1 MKVVITGA
9 NGQVGRAL
17 LKSVPADVT
26 ALPLTRTDLDIGDGQ
41 AVMGMTRLHRPD
53 LIINTAA
60 YTAVDKAESEPEAA
74 ERANAIG
81 PYNLALAADR
91 AGARLIHLSTDFVFD
106 GMASRPYSPDAPT
119 NPQSTYGRT
128 KRAGEE
134 AVTQALATCSVVLRT
149 AWVYAAE
156 GNNFVRTM
164 LRLMGA
170 KGVVRVIADQVGT
183 PTAADSLA
191 EVIWALAARPD
202 VNGIHHWTDAGVA
215 SWYDFAVAIAEESA
229 ALGLLPVTVRVQ
241 AIASE
246 EYPTPAQRPSYSVLD
261 KRSLQSVLG
270 VSAPHWRANLRKVL
284 QQIGEKKAAP
294 A

>member
-1 MKVVITGA
+1 MRVMITGA

-17 LKSVPADVT
+17 LKTVPAEVT
-26 ALPLTRTDLDIGDGQ
+26 AIALARADLDIGDPQ
-41 AVMGMTRLHRPD
+41 AVINMTQSHKPD
-53 LIINTAA
+53 LIINTGA

-81 PYNLALAADR
+81 PHNLALAADQ
-91 AGARLIHLSTDFVFD
+91 AGARLVQLSTDFVFD
-106 GMASRPYSPDAPT
+106 GMASRPYSPDAPP

-134 AVTQALATCSVVLRT
+134 AVARMLPARSVVLRT

-170 KGVVRVIADQVGT
+170 KGAVRVVADQVGT
-183 PTAADSLA
+183 PTAASSLA

-202 VNGIHHWTDAGVA
+202 VSGIHHWTDAGVA

-229 ALGLLPVTVRVQ
+229 ALGLLPSGVRVD
-241 AIASE
+241 AITSE
-246 EYPTPAQRPSYSVLD
+246 EYPTPARRPSYSVLD
-261 KRSLQSVLG
+261 KRSLLATLSV
-270 VSAPHWRANLRKVL
+270 PPRHWRTNLRAVL
-284 QQIGEKKAAP
+284 QQIANA
-294 A
+294 